1 MIKEAIAKVVNRE
14 DLNEPQMME
23 VMDEVMEGKATP
35 AQIAA
40 FMTGLR
46 IKGETVDE
54 VTGAA
59 RIMRRKATRIDAR
72 SPIIVDTCGTGGD
85 GMKTFNISTTA
96 AFVVA
101 AAGLTVA
108 KHGNRAV
115 SSGCGSADVLEA
127 LGVNISAQP
136 EIVEEC
142 IHQIGIGFLF
152 APKLHGDM
160 KYAIGPRREIGIR
173 TIFNM
178 LGPLTNPAGATS
190 QLIGVYD
197 PRLTEMFAGVL
208 KNLGTKTAFV
218 VHGSD
223 GLDEA
228 TVTGKTR
235 VTELKNGLINTYDID
250 PAFFFGDIFLG
261 DALLGADASVNAE
274 ITKSVLTGNSGACRN
289 IVVLNAALAIIAG
302 EMANTIKE
310 GIEIAQECIDNGAA
324 IKKLQALIELSNS

>member
-1 MIKEAIAKVVNRE
+1 MIKRAIIKAVAGENMQE
-14 DLNEPQMME
+14 SEMME
-23 VMDEVMEGKATP
+23 VMNEIMEGKATP
-35 AQIAA
+35 AQIASFITA
-40 FMTGLR
+40 LR

-59 RIMRRKATRIDAR
+59 RCMKQKATRIDAR
-72 SPIIVDTCGTGGD
+72 SSIIVDTCGTGGD

-101 AAGLTVA
+101 AAGLVVA

-127 LGVNISAQP
+127 LGVNISAPP

-152 APKLHGDM
+152 APLLHGAM

-190 QLIGVYD
+190 QLIGVYN
-197 PRLTEMFAGVL
+197 PQLTEMFAGVL
-208 KNLGTKTAFV
+208 KNLGTKRAFV
-218 VHGSD
+218 VYGSD

-228 TVTGKTR
+228 TVTGETR
-235 VTELKNGLINTYDID
+235 VTELKDGLITTYNID
-250 PAFFFGDIFLG
+250 PVDFFGDTFPGEELLGG
-261 DALLGADASVNAE
+261 DASLNAQ
-274 ITKSVLTGNSGACRN
+274 ITKNVLTGKSGASRN
-289 IVVLNAALAIIAG
+289 IVVLNAALSIMAG
-302 EMANTIKE
+302 EKAKTLKD
-310 GIEIAQECIDNGAA
+310 GIMIAEECIDSGAA
-324 IKKLQALIELSNS
+324 IKKLRLLIELSNC

>member
-1 MIKEAIAKVVNRE
+1 MIKEAITKVVDRK
-14 DLNEPQMME
+14 DLNEAEMMD

-40 FMTGLR
+40 FITALR
-46 IKGETVDE
+46 IKGETIDE
-54 VTGAA
+54 VTGSA
-59 RIMRRKATRIDAR
+59 RIMRQKATRIDAR
-72 SPIIVDTCGTGGD
+72 SSIIVDTCGTGGD
-85 GMKTFNISTTA
+85 GMKTFNISTTS

-101 AAGLTVA
+101 AVGIVVA

-127 LGVNISAQP
+127 MGVNISAPP

-152 APKLHGDM
+152 APKLHGAM

-173 TIFNM
+173 TIFNI

-190 QLIGVYD
+190 QLIGVYN
-197 PRLTEMFAGVL
+197 PKLTEMFAGVL
-208 KNLGTKTAFV
+208 KNLGTKRAFI

-228 TVTGKTR
+228 TVTGETR
-235 VTELKNGLINTYDID
+235 VTELKDGLITTYNID
-250 PAFFFGDIFLG
+250 PVDLFGDIFPVNALRGG
-261 DALLGADASVNAE
+261 DASINAE
-274 ITKSVLTGNSGACRN
+274 ITKGVLTGKNGACRN
-289 IVVLNAALAIIAG
+289 IVVLNSALAIMAG
-302 EMANTIKE
+302 EKAKTLKE
-310 GIEIAQECIDNGAA
+310 GIAIAEECIDNGAA

>member
-1 MIKEAIAKVVNRE
+1 MIKEAIAKAVNSE
-14 DLNEPQMME
+14 NLNETQMME
-23 VMDEVMEGKATP
+23 VMDEVMEGEATP

-40 FMTGLR
+40 FITGLG
-46 IKGETVDE
+46 IKGETIDE

-59 RIMRRKATRIDAR
+59 RIMRRKARRIDAR
-72 SPIIVDTCGTGGD
+72 SPVIVDTCGTGGD

-127 LGVNISAQP
+127 LGVKIDAQP

-152 APKLHGDM
+152 APRLHGAM

-208 KNLGTKTAFV
+208 KNLGTKAAFV

-235 VTELKNGLINTYDID
+235 VTELKGGIITTYDID
-250 PAFFFGDIFLG
+250 PEFFFGGISSG
-261 DALLGADASVNAE
+261 DALLGGDISVNAE
-274 ITKSVLTGNSGACRN
+274 ITKSVLTGAAGACRD
-289 IVVLNAALAIIAG
+289 IVLLNAALAIMAG
-302 EMANTIKE
+302 EMAKTIKD
-310 GIEIAQECIDNGAA
+310 GIEIARECVDSGAA